1 MEAPKAN
8 PERLLTLV
16 EEAYKAKIVLPEFQ
30 RSFVWSREDI
40 EELLASILRGYFIG
54 TFLILN
60 TKSEKGKALFHYRL
74 I

>member
-8 PERLLTLV
+8 PEKLLTLV

-40 EELLASILRGYFIG
+40 EEL
-54 TFLILN
+54 
-60 TKSEKGKALFHYRL
+60 
-74 I
+74 